1 MLTHQLLAVFTA
13 CALVFA
19 PASAFADELA
29 PSTDPFPLSSP
40 AATEESAP
48 LDPLDSEQPNLMLES
63 PTATSSLI
71 DAPPSDLS
79 TLTTPSSTEAMN
91 LVDVPT
97 GTNTPLSTSTPA
109 LPIDAFSTSTPDIV
123 HEHEPT
129 LTLATS
135 TICLAMIAPYPLEGS
150 EWVAFYGLTPSSSH
164 RLLGWSL
171 HDAQSSLVKITTSTA
186 LLWDEPSLT
195 LRFHLRSS
203 RLNND
208 GDTVTL
214 RTELNDSHDTFTYTE
229 VEKDQRWFRPD
240 CASPWRIIPEPIITY
255 TSPSAPPS
263 TPTPDTSSIK
273 TQASP
278 PSMAIETAPLPSV
291 TALVIEEDPPITA
304 SPAAILMNVAAP
316 VSEHKPPPASIST
329 SSALL
334 AEASN
339 PRQTAKSPSTS
350 AKKAAQN
357 APKPSSTKPK
367 TATTAPKKTSSPKTT
382 PKISTPAMSAI
393 LEQPASY
400 QGVRVRLTG
409 TVASTKKL
417 IGVHSFV
424 LMNADGKGLLVQA
437 KSTAPT
443 PDRGQRIQIT
453 GVISWNDTGV
463 WLKQQAQ
470 DSWSVLEEPND
481 DDAPSFALRT
491 VALDAPGDE
500 DAWSHI
506 EIEGRVTDVQTAS
519 FDLETEDALPLR
531 VRLPKSLGYRAGRLE
546 EGDTVRVRG
555 LLDIRGIEPLLLPQ
569 VVEDIQILSRAP
581 LPTPQEPRPVQAPW
595 LPVGV
600 IAGTLAASET
610 LRRAGSWYKKHQEE
624 RAFAAF
630 LQEKS
635 A

>member
-1 MLTHQLLAVFTA
+1 MLTHRLLAVFTA

-19 PASAFADELA
+19 PASAFADELI
-29 PSTDPFPLSSP
+29 PSLNPLPLSSSP
-40 AATEESAP
+40 TTEEP
-48 LDPLDSEQPNLMLES
+48 VPVDPFDSEQPNLVLES
-63 PTATSSLI
+63 PTTTSSLI
-71 DAPPSDLS
+71 DAPPPDLS
-79 TLTTPSSTEAMN
+79 TLTTPSSTEVMN

-97 GTNTPLSTSTPA
+97 STTTSLSTSTPA
-109 LPIDAFSTSTPDIV
+109 LPIDTSSTNPPSIV
-123 HEHEPT
+123 YEHEPT
-129 LTLATS
+129 LAHATS

-186 LLWDEPSLT
+186 LLWDETSLT
-195 LRFHLRSS
+195 LRFHLKSS

-255 TSPSAPPS
+255 TSPPAPPS
-263 TPTPDTSSIK
+263 TPAPDASPIMM
-273 TQASP
+273 QAPP
-278 PSMAIETAPLPSV
+278 PSMAVETAPLPSV
-291 TALVIEEDPPITA
+291 TALVIEEDPPIATSPMTPITA
-304 SPAAILMNVAAP
+304 PAP
-316 VSEHKPPPASIST
+316 VTEHKPPPASIST
-329 SSALL
+329 STAML
-334 AEASN
+334 AAATSQQQTPETPSTTTKK
-339 PRQTAKSPSTS
+339 TAK
-350 AKKAAQN
+350 A
-357 APKPSSTKPK
+357 APKPSSTKQK
-367 TATTAPKKTSSPKTT
+367 TAAPAPKKTSSPKST
-382 PKISTPAMSAI
+382 PKIATPTMSAI

-417 IGVHSFV
+417 IGAHSFV
-424 LMNADGKGLLVQA
+424 LMNTDGKGLLVQA

-470 DSWSVLEEPND
+470 DSWSTLEEPND

-610 LRRAGSWYKKHQEE
+610 LRRAGSWYKKRQEE
-624 RAFAAF
+624 RAFATF
-630 LQEKS
+630 LQEKT

>member
-1 MLTHQLLAVFTA
+1 MLTHRLVAVFTA
-13 CALVFA
+13 GSLLIAPVSVHAEELSALIES
-19 PASAFADELA
+19 PA
-29 PSTDPFPLSSP
+29 PSLITSIEQPSPPREEEAPDSVEPIHEPTVSSTIIVAPEPMSGDSP
-40 AATEESAP
+40 AP
-48 LDPLDSEQPNLMLES
+48 
-63 PTATSSLI
+63 TSSLLI
-71 DAPPSDLS
+71 ADPPAPTVTTTDAIIPPTS
-79 TLTTPSSTEAMN
+79 TAPLLDVADSST
-91 LVDVPT
+91 P
-97 GTNTPLSTSTPA
+97 
-109 LPIDAFSTSTPDIV
+109 
-123 HEHEPT
+123 
-129 LTLATS
+129 LATS
-135 TICLAMIAPYPLEGS
+135 TICLAIIAPYPLEGS

-195 LRFHLRSS
+195 LRFHLKSS

-214 RTELNDSHDTFTYTE
+214 RTDLNDSHDTFTYTE

-255 TSPSAPPS
+255 TSPPAPPS
-263 TPTPDTSSIK
+263 TPAPDASPIMM
-273 TQASP
+273 QAPP
-278 PSMAIETAPLPSV
+278 PSMAVETAPLPSV
-291 TALVIEEDPPITA
+291 TALVIEEDPPIATSPMPPLTA
-304 SPAAILMNVAAP
+304 PAP
-316 VSEHKPPPASIST
+316 VTEHKPPPASIST
-329 SSALL
+329 STAML
-334 AEASN
+334 AAASS
-339 PRQTAKSPSTS
+339 PQQTPKTPSTTT
-350 AKKAAQN
+350 KKTVKA
-357 APKPSSTKPK
+357 APKPSSTKQP
-367 TATTAPKKTSSPKTT
+367 TAAPAPKKTSSPKST
-382 PKISTPAMSAI
+382 PKIAIPTMSAI

-417 IGVHSFV
+417 IGAHSFV

-453 GVISWNDTGV
+453 GVISWNDTGA

-470 DSWSVLEEPND
+470 DSWSILEEPND

-500 DAWSHI
+500 DAWSHV

-519 FDLETEDALPLR
+519 FDLETEDGLPLR

-546 EGDTVRVRG
+546 DGDSVRVRG
-555 LLDIRGIEPLLLPQ
+555 LLDTRGLEPVLLPQ
-569 VVEDIQILSRAP
+569 VVEDIQIMARAP
-581 LPTPQEPRPVQAPW
+581 LPARQEPRPVQAPW

-610 LRRAGSWYKKHQEE
+610 LRRAGSWYKKRQEE
-624 RAFAAF
+624 RAFATF